1 MPVKENCQRNCTATF
16 VSPVLHIGH
25 VIYVAGFEVKVDHP
39 HTHVVKATKL
49 VNGKYKLHFL

>member
-49 VNGKYKLHFL
+49 VNGKY